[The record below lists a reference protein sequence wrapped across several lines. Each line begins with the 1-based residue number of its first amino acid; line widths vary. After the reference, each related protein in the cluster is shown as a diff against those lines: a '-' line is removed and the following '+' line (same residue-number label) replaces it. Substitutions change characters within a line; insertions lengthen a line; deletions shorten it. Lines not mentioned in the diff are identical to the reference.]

1 VKKITSETPPII
13 TIHGE
18 LDAVVPF
25 DQAVTFHD
33 LLNEVGIK
41 NELVSDPKGKH
52 AGFSEKQF
60 KHIYSRIF
68 NFLDEVIE

>member
-1 VKKITSETPPII
+1 VKNITSDTPPII
-13 TIHGE
+13 TMHGG

-33 LLNEVGIK
+33 LFNEFGIK
-41 NELVSDPKGKH
+41 NELISDLNGKH

-60 KHIYSRIF
+60 KHIYSGIF